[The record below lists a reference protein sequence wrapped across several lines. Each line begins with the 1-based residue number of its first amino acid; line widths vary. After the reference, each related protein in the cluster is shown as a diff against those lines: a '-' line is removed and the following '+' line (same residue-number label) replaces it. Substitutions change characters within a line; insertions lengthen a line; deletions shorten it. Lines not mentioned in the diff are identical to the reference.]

1 LSCTFADNEYTRR
14 DWILSRF
21 GQIWDTWF
29 HLSWLVS
36 QAAKTGETALTLD
49 LGLATNSLK
58 LLNSSAEQFVGE
70 SGHILDEEKN
80 IYRHVNQDWGYPFWA
95 TGNGWMMYGIMRVV
109 NSTHLSPAAL
119 TSARFHQ
126 RRRQTGRT
134 QERSC
139 VFPFH
144 QDRPN
149 IQGTV
154 RRDQREYTQRQNLTV
169 RTSRYYPTTCLTPLP
184 MVSPPHI

>member
-1 LSCTFADNEYTRR
+1 
-14 DWILSRF
+14 
-21 GQIWDTWF
+21 
-29 HLSWLVS
+29 VS

-58 LLNSSAEQFVGE
+58 LLNSSVEQFVGE